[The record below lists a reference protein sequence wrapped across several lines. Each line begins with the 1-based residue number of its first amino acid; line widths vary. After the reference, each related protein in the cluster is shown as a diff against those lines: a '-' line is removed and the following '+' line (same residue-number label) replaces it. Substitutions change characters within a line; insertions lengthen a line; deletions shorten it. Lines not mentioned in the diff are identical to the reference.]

1 MHTERP
7 ERRSNGGTL
16 VLSVGGSLLIPK
28 EQGRP
33 DRDFIARF
41 ADLIVRE
48 RQRWRKIVLVCGGGA
63 VARLYIDAAR
73 EILEQLKSLP
83 KASDPRWVRSQ
94 HWIGIHA
101 TRLNSQLVKVVF
113 EMLRPLRP
121 YAHRIVLKDPDHIPQ
136 QALTSPRRIILAAG
150 SKPGWSTD
158 YVAVRLAE
166 VFGAQTVVNLT
177 NVDYVYDR
185 DPKLDG
191 AKRLQEVTWEEYF
204 RYFPKAEFRPGDN
217 VPFDPIAARLAA
229 ERKMRVI
236 ALKGSSVPNLE
247 RFLRGGPYQ
256 DHFKGTVIGGRARRG
271 NGAHADGSIG

>member
-1 MHTERP
+1 MPTERP
-7 ERRSNGGTL
+7 ERRNNGGTL

-28 EQGRP
+28 EQGKP
-33 DRDFIARF
+33 DREFIARF

-73 EILEQLKSLP
+73 EVLTELKALP
-83 KASDPRWVRSQ
+83 KVNDSRWVRAQ

-101 TRLNSQLVKVVF
+101 TRLNAQLVKVVF
-113 EMLRPLRP
+113 EMLRPLHP
-121 YAHRIVLKDPDHIPQ
+121 HAFRIVLKDPDKIPRG
-136 QALTSPRRIILAAG
+136 ALTSRRRIILAAG

-185 DPKLDG
+185 NPRLDG
-191 AKRLQEVTWEEYF
+191 ATRLQEVSWEEYF
-204 RYFPKAEFRPGDN
+204 RYFPHRAFQPGDN
-217 VPFDPIAARLAA
+217 TPFDPVAAGYAA
-229 ERKMRVI
+229 DRKMRVVV
-236 ALKGSSVPNLE
+236 LKGSNLANLAK
-247 RFLRGGPYQ
+247 FLVGGPTFI
-256 DHFKGTVIGGRARRG
+256 DRFRGTVIGGHARQ
-271 NGAHADGSIG
+271 GSAAPVG